1 MKKFLKGING
11 KQVLVSVLSL
21 MVVIAGIY
29 RWNADRNHSVA
40 VMTETLPESV
50 ETKSDTEKTSETEE
64 TGDYFSKARYERD
77 CARSE
82 AAELLK
88 VSGTD
93 GETSEE
99 LIAKNREMLEK
110 AAKNIEKE
118 AAIENMVIAKGYSDC
133 VAFMDDSGIRVV
145 VKADSLEAEGVA
157 QIKDII
163 VGETGL
169 KATEIKISTKQ

>member
-1 MKKFLKGING
+1 MKKAYIFPGQGSQFPGMAKDLYEN
-11 KQVLVSVLSL
+11 
-21 MVVIAGIY
+21 
-29 RWNADRNHSVA
+29 NATA
-40 VMTETLPESV
+40 
-50 ETKSDTEKTSETEE
+50 
-64 TGDYFSKARYERD
+64 
-77 CARSE
+77 
-82 AAELLK
+82 
-88 VSGTD
+88 
-93 GETSEE
+93 
-99 LIAKNREMLEK
+99 REMLEK